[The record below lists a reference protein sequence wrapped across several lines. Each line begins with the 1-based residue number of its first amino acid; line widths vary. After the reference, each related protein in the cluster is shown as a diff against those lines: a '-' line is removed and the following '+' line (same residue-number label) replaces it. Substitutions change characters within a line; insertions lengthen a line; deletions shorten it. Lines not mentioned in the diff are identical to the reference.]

1 MAVRTYNTNMKRSC
15 YAHMSYIDRSY
26 TSEKQLRKC
35 TRHIVF
41 SQKTSP
47 QIVRGWHDKMNQA
60 PRAFCSFLYCLCVW
74 RGIATLPSFLLI
86 RHHFILADF
95 TKLQTKL
102 LATTDYKKSLFFQ
115 RLKCCCLLST
125 FFFLCTTTMLWILS
139 SLLLYILCVQ
149 MPEIWAYKL
158 DTQPV
163 FSDRPKLKLIIVQL

>member
-1 MAVRTYNTNMKRSC
+1 MAVRTYNTNMKRSR
-15 YAHMSYIDRSY
+15 YVHMSYIDRSY

-102 LATTDYKKSLFFQ
+102 LATTDYKKNPFFFQ
-115 RLKCCCLLST
+115 RLKWCCLLQT
-125 FFFLCTTTMLWILS
+125 FFFLSTIYYDVVNIVIIAAVHFVCLQI
-139 SLLLYILCVQ
+139 
-149 MPEIWAYKL
+149 PEI
-158 DTQPV
+158 
-163 FSDRPKLKLIIVQL
+163 

>member
-102 LATTDYKKSLFFQ
+102 LATTDYKKSLFFS
-115 RLKCCCLLST
+115 KAKMLL
-125 FFFLCTTTMLWILS
+125 FAFDLFFLCTTTMLWILS

>member
-1 MAVRTYNTNMKRSC
+1 MKHSC

-102 LATTDYKKSLFFQ
+102 LATTDYKKSLFFS
-115 RLKCCCLLST
+115 KAKMLLFAFDL

>member
-1 MAVRTYNTNMKRSC
+1 MAVRTYNTNMKRSR

-125 FFFLCTTTMLWILS
+125 FFFFVLLRCCEYCHHCCCTFYVYKCLRFEPIS
-139 SLLLYILCVQ
+139 STLNLYFQ
-149 MPEIWAYKL
+149 TGPN
-158 DTQPV
+158 
-163 FSDRPKLKLIIVQL
+163 

>member
-102 LATTDYKKSLFFQ
+102 LATTDYKKSLFFS
-115 RLKCCCLLST
+115 KAKMLLFAFDL
-125 FFFLCTTTMLWILS
+125 FFSLYYYDVVNIVIIAAVHFMCTNAWDLS
-139 SLLLYILCVQ
+139 L
-149 MPEIWAYKL
+149 
-158 DTQPV
+158 
-163 FSDRPKLKLIIVQL
+163 

>member
-1 MAVRTYNTNMKRSC
+1 
-15 YAHMSYIDRSY
+15 MSYIDP
-26 TSEKQLRKC
+26 SEKQLRKC
-35 TRHIVF
+35 TQHIVF
-41 SQKTSP
+41 SRKTSP

-125 FFFLCTTTMLWILS
+125 FFSLYYYDVVNIVIIAAVYFICTN
-139 SLLLYILCVQ
+139 
-149 MPEIWAYKL
+149 A
-158 DTQPV
+158 
-163 FSDRPKLKLIIVQL
+163 

>member
-1 MAVRTYNTNMKRSC
+1 MRSC
-15 YAHMSYIDRSY
+15 YAHMSYYIDP
-26 TSEKQLRKC
+26 SEKQLQKC

-102 LATTDYKKSLFFQ
+102 LATTDYKKSLFFS
-115 RLKCCCLLST
+115 KAKMLL
-125 FFFLCTTTMLWILS
+125 FAFDLFFLCTTTMLWILS
-139 SLLLYILCVQ
+139 SLLLHILCVQ

>member
-1 MAVRTYNTNMKRSC
+1 MAVRTYNTNMKRSR
-15 YAHMSYIDRSY
+15 YVHMSYIDRSY

-102 LATTDYKKSLFFQ
+102 LATTDYKKNPFFFKGKNVVVCFRPFFSQ
-115 RLKCCCLLST
+115 YYIPRCCEYCHHCCCTFCVST
-125 FFFLCTTTMLWILS
+125 NS
-139 SLLLYILCVQ
+139 
-149 MPEIWAYKL
+149 
-158 DTQPV
+158 
-163 FSDRPKLKLIIVQL
+163 